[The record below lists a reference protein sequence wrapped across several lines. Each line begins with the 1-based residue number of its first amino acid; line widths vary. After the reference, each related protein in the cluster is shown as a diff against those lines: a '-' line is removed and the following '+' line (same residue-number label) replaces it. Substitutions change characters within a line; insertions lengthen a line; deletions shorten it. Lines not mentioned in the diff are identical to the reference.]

1 MKNGNATINKQ
12 KYKKPHCKKKKK
24 KMFRYVKKDLV
35 MTIKTPSSSRSLSL
49 QEIPK
54 RN

>member
-1 MKNGNATINKQ
+1 MRPLTNKNRKNRIV
-12 KYKKPHCKKKKK
+12 KKKKK

>member
-1 MKNGNATINKQ
+1 MRPLTNKNRKNRIV
-12 KYKKPHCKKKKK
+12 KKKK
-24 KMFRYVKKDLV
+24 KMVRYVKKDLV
-35 MTIKTPSSSRSLSL
+35 MTIKTLSSSRSLSL

>member
-1 MKNGNATINKQ
+1 MRPLINKNR
-12 KYKKPHCKKKKK
+12 KNRIVKKKK
-24 KMFRYVKKDLV
+24 KKDLV

>member
-1 MKNGNATINKQ
+1 MRPLTNKNRKNRIV
-12 KYKKPHCKKKKK
+12 KKK

>member
-1 MKNGNATINKQ
+1 MRPLTNKNRKNRIAR
-12 KYKKPHCKKKKK
+12 K
-24 KMFRYVKKDLV
+24 KMVRYVKKDLV

>member
-1 MKNGNATINKQ
+1 MRPLTNKNRKNRIV
-12 KYKKPHCKKKKK
+12 KKKK